1 MTAAFTVQ
9 LTRAGARDLDRVPAT
24 HRDQVIEDIQGLKR
38 SPFGPPPRIK
48 RLRGLSSPLFRLR
61 SGDYRIL
68 YRVDDTLVT
77 VMRVIDRREL
87 DRALRRLGLTSP

>member
-1 MTAAFTVQ
+1 LTTGFTVQ
-9 LTRAGARDLDRVPAT
+9 LTRAGARDLDRVPSV
-24 HRDQVIEDIQGLKR
+24 HREQVIEDIQGLQQ
-38 SPFGPPPRIK
+38 SPLGPPPRIK

-77 VMRVIDRREL
+77 VMRVINRRDL
-87 DRALRRLGLTSP
+87 DRALRQLGLGSP